1 MNKWRSTLS
10 IATFLLILTSTTAMA
25 QKLFTHDDLQPG
37 GATYAKMTPPSLG
50 AKWWGNTL
58 TKTTRDKCV
67 AIDLKASRRSGAV
80 ANTSDLKVG
89 KTLFTLSSVNNI
101 LSQASLDT
109 LKSLGTT
116 SLPYA
121 DKTLVLVSGANKR
134 VLADWSCGKVVWSQL
149 RPQSCQ
155 AEDWNKTSRHL
166 AYVKDHNLFVAD
178 ANGEVKQL
186 SQDGSREIV
195 YGQAVHRSEWG
206 INKGIFWSPDGEML
220 AYYRMDQSMVTD
232 YPQVDIN
239 NRIAQYKPDK
249 YPMAG
254 MTSHEV
260 SIGIYNVKTQQNIW
274 LDLGD
279 KKGHYFTGISWA
291 PDNKTIYVTI
301 LNRDQ
306 NHDEMWA
313 FSATDGKKLR
323 KIYQESSDKYVE
335 PEHAPIFLPWDN
347 NRFVYQTVHNGYSH
361 LLLFDTTGK
370 QLADLTPGNYVVT
383 SVMGFNPKTHS
394 VIVATTECHDLQ
406 HNLYAINVE
415 TGKRQLLDNGKGV
428 HNGTI
433 SPDGSLV
440 LDSWSSPNVKRQYDV
455 INTSTAA
462 LTPLYRPNDPWEGY
476 TLPTI
481 TSGSFKAEDGVTDL
495 YYRLITPPDFDPT
508 KKYPTIVYLYGGPHT
523 RLVEASWGYNYR
535 GWEIYMA
542 QRGYVM
548 FVMDN
553 RGSSERGQEFENVTH
568 LHLGDIEMRDQ
579 LRGVEFLKSL
589 PYVDANRMGV
599 HGWSFGGFMTT
610 NLMVSYPDVFKVA
623 VAGGPVI
630 DWNLYEV
637 MYGERYM
644 STPQK
649 NPDGYKASNL
659 CLKAGN
665 LKGRLKIIFGYN
677 DPVCVPQHTLSFARA
692 CANAGVQI
700 DLFTYPN
707 SEHNMTG
714 HDRIHL
720 YQQIS
725 RYFDDFLK

>member
-1 MNKWRSTLS
+1 
-10 IATFLLILTSTTAMA
+10 MA

-37 GATYAKMTPPSLG
+37 GATYAKMTPPALA

-67 AIDLKASRRSGAV
+67 AIDLKASKRSGAV

-109 LKSLGTT
+109 IKSLGTT

-134 VLADWSCGKVVWSQL
+134 VLADWSCSKVVWSQP
-149 RPQSCQ
+149 RPQGCQ

-166 AYVKDHNLFVAD
+166 AYVKGHNLFVANAKGD
-178 ANGEVKQL
+178 VKQL

-279 KKGHYFTGISWA
+279 KKDHYFTGISWA

-313 FSATDGKKLR
+313 FSAVDGKKLR

-370 QLADLTPGNYVVT
+370 QLADLTPGTYVVT

-440 LDSWSSPNVKRQYDV
+440 LDSWSSPEVKRQYDV

-476 TLPTI
+476 ALPTI
-481 TSGSFKAEDGVTDL
+481 TSGSFKADDGVTDL

-553 RGSSERGQEFENVTH
+553 RGSSERGQEFENVTR
-568 LHLGDIEMRDQ
+568 LHLGDIEMLDQ

-630 DWNLYEV
+630 DWSLYEV

-649 NPDGYKASNL
+649 NPDGYKANNL

>member
-1 MNKWRSTLS
+1 
-10 IATFLLILTSTTAMA
+10 MA

-67 AIDLKASRRSGAV
+67 AIDLKASKRSGAV
-80 ANTSDLKVG
+80 ANTSDLKFG

-101 LSQASLDT
+101 LSQANLDT

-134 VLADWSCGKVVWSQL
+134 VLADWSCAKVVWSQP
-149 RPQSCQ
+149 RPQGCQ

-166 AYVKDHNLFVAD
+166 AYVKDHNLFVAND
-178 ANGEVKQL
+178 NGDVKQL

-279 KKGHYFTGISWA
+279 KKDHYFTGISWA

-313 FSATDGKKLR
+313 FSAMDGKKLR

-433 SPDGSLV
+433 SPDGSLL
-440 LDSWSSPNVKRQYDV
+440 LDSWSSPKVKRQYDV
-455 INTSTAA
+455 INTTSAA
-462 LTPLYRPNDPWEGY
+462 LTPLYRPSDPWEGY
-476 TLPTI
+476 AIPTI
-481 TSGSFKAEDGVTDL
+481 TSGSFKADDGVTDL
-495 YYRLITPPDFDPT
+495 YYRLITPPGFDPT

-610 NLMVSYPDVFKVA
+610 NLMVSHPDVFKVA

-630 DWNLYEV
+630 DWSLYEV

-649 NPDGYKASNL
+649 NPDGYKANNL